1 MKPPALHVFN
11 GWRAPPAILLVSASV
26 VWSVMTAP
34 AWGQNLKQWKCTG
47 RPDIAWDEQVA
58 GCTSAIKSGKLAGKD
73 LALAFLNRGIAYRR
87 ATLSTPLMTMAIKLN
102 PGDAESFFNRGV
114 ANGMRGKLDTAIEDF
129 DQAIKLKPD
138 HVGALYSR
146 GLTYSNKW
154 ERAIQDYDQAIKLSP
169 DNVMAVTNRG
179 NAYLAL
185 KQYDRAIADYDQAIE
200 LDPSEAIPF
209 NNRGSAYYQIGQVD
223 RAMAD

>member
-11 GWRAPPAILLVSASV
+11 GWRAPPALLLVSASV

-47 RPDIAWDEQVA
+47 RPDIAWDDQVT

-87 ATLSTPLMTMAIKLN
+87 QGDFEHAINDYGQAIKLN
-102 PGDAESFFNRGV
+102 PGDADSYFNRGV

-129 DQAIKLKPD
+129 DRAIKLKPD

-146 GLTYSNKW
+146 GLTYSNEGQW
-154 ERAIQDYDQAIKLSP
+154 GRAIQDYD
-169 DNVMAVTNRG
+169 R
-179 NAYLAL
+179 
-185 KQYDRAIADYDQAIE
+185 AIE
-200 LDPSEAIPF
+200 LDPGEAIPF

-223 RAMAD
+223 RAMADFNLAIKLDPKYPDALNNRGLANLGKGE